1 MVSCEKWLPIFKKYR
16 RFETSWVRKNSLYD
30 GVCLS
35 VCLLS
40 SSLNPMITFE
50 RIIRLNYVLAHLLR
64 AKEQRTNSLTS
75 HFQPTVLVLSIKNVF
90 LKIKN
95 SISLQNVWDT
105 EKMLRKKI
113 VHFKKINNFGV
124 GHFFIGVIFFLLFV
138 RNVHIEIKNLIFP
151 TKYATYGKNVRKE
164 NYLFKR
170 DLQLRCCPF
179 CHRSYIF
186 SFIHQKSFSKNKKFN
201 FPDKIYEIQKKC

>member
-1 MVSCEKWLPIFKKYR
+1 
-16 RFETSWVRKNSLYD
+16 
-30 GVCLS
+30 
-35 VCLLS
+35 
-40 SSLNPMITFE
+40 
-50 RIIRLNYVLAHLLR
+50 
-64 AKEQRTNSLTS
+64 
-75 HFQPTVLVLSIKNVF
+75 
-90 LKIKN
+90 
-95 SISLQNVWDT
+95 
-105 EKMLRKKI
+105 MLRKKI